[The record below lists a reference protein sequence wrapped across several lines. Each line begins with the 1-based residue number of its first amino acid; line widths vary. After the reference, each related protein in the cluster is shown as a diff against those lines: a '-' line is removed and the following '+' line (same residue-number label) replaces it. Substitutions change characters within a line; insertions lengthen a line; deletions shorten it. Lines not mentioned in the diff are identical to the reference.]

1 MKVFLPPLLSI
12 GISSFVVAAQQHV
25 RLTTTSANFDL
36 SITYEQGRTVPS
48 INDLFRFESAT
59 SKLFHEGLSADAN
72 TDADHV
78 VPNAI
83 VVSVHVE
90 HMTHDEYTSTTTN
103 VDDGVG
109 LTLKSVV
116 SVTFSDIGLN
126 NALEVASVD
135 GGGLD
140 VNADTDVA
148 SLLSKSVSHD
158 DILRVMIAEGLV
170 ANDTRV
176 LVLSFTE
183 FDGSSNSRGV
193 TATESNIIYRKK
205 DDGLLMFL
213 AGVMMTLLLLSI
225 ATVSAWVYKRE
236 VSSWDDHD
244 SCKSVHFKDNANVED
259 ATTASGMLGGK
270 GHHPRAEN
278 DENTNPNSSAYRR
291 KSPMSRK
298 SGAASVSSRHHPL
311 GITRMESVLTPQ
323 KSKNLNDQ
331 APMYDIER
339 LM

>member
-25 RLTTTSANFDL
+25 RLTTTSANFNL
-36 SITYEQGRTVPS
+36 SITYEQGRIVPS

-59 SKLFHEGLSADAN
+59 SKLFHEGLSADAG
-72 TDADHV
+72 TDVDHV

-90 HMTHDEYTSTTTN
+90 HMTHDESTAN

-109 LTLKSVV
+109 LKLKSVV
-116 SVTFSDIGLN
+116 SVTFSDMGLN

-140 VNADTDVA
+140 VNVDTDVA
-148 SLLSKSVSHD
+148 SLLSKSVSHG

-176 LVLSFTE
+176 LGLSFTE

-193 TATESNIIYRKK
+193 TATETNIIYRKK
-205 DDGLLMFL
+205 DDGLLMFF
-213 AGVMMTLLLLSI
+213 AGVMMTLLLLGI
-225 ATVSAWVYKRE
+225 GTVSAWVYKKE

-244 SCKSVHFKDNANVED
+244 SCKSVHYKDNANVED

-278 DENTNPNSSAYRR
+278 DENENPNSSAYRR

-298 SGAASVSSRHHPL
+298 SGTASVSSRHHPL
-311 GITRMESVLTPQ
+311 GITRMESVLTPR
-323 KSKNLNDQ
+323 KSTNLNDQ